1 MTISIKEFYQNN
13 KVDPDFDEVK
23 YLAKKPDTKY
33 FYKPF
38 CEQEDI
44 DDKHRL
50 FYHYML
56 YTYPYESKDI
66 ISFYLLNEVDESFDH
81 QSYLEFNPIAKNF
94 YKEYCDKNGITDR
107 QRLFYYYTFYD
118 GKDSIYSIQDLLH
131 LKNKEHLNI
140 KTLRDLEKLSID
152 EFLPPHKQFV
162 DQYNNYL
169 NLGKNI
175 AKDSKIVTV
184 ALARDCD
191 EHLSNSI
198 SRIQS
203 LDCKE
208 SKIFIFENDSKDK
221 TKDILKELSDTHK
234 NIHIQCINNSREYLR
249 NRFRSRTNAL
259 AEYRNICLD
268 WVRDNCS
275 DYDYVIVLDLD
286 ADLGF
291 SVDGIYNSIG
301 WFDSLN
307 NAGGIGSY
315 SLFLVHGRDGST
327 FAHYDSFAV
336 RLNDWKSTSEDCDQN
351 NAWFREVHPLIGS
364 EPFHLYS
371 CFGGLAIYKTKAFLS
386 GKYSGELGSEHVQF
400 HKVLYNNG
408 YKMYLNPSSRFFSV
422 YENYLNDQ

>member
-1 MTISIKEFYQNN
+1 MNPLDGFYLNN
-13 KVDPDFDEVK
+13 QVDLDFDEK
-23 YLAKKPDTKY
+23 EFIKNHPDMQQY
-33 FYKPF
+33 YK
-38 CEQEDI
+38 QAHKRNI
-44 DDKHRL
+44 DDKSR
-50 FYHYML
+50 FFFL
-56 YTYPYESKDI
+56 YATCIYPNISLDI
-66 ISFYLLNEVDESFDH
+66 VSFYSLNEVDESFDH
-81 QSYLEFNPIAKNF
+81 QSYLESNPSAKDF
-94 YKEYCDKNGITDR
+94 YKEYCDENDITDR
-107 QRLFYYYTFYD
+107 QRLFYHSFFY
-118 GKDSIYSIQDLLH
+118 GSNNYSTKGLLE
-131 LKNKEHLNI
+131 LSNPEHLNI
-140 KTLRDLEKLSID
+140 EKLADFERLSID
-152 EFLPPHKQFV
+152 EFLPPHEQFV
-162 DQYNNYL
+162 DQYKHYL
-169 NLGKNI
+169 NLGENI

-208 SKIFIFENDSKDK
+208 SQIFIFENDSKDT
-221 TKDILKELSDTHK
+221 TKQILKELSDTHK
-234 NIHIQCINNSREYLR
+234 NIQIQCINNNREYLK
-249 NRFRSRTNAL
+249 NRSRSRTNAL
-259 AEYRNICLD
+259 AEYRNICLE

-315 SLFLVHGRDGST
+315 SLFLTHGRDGTT

-336 RLNDWKSTSEDCDQN
+336 RLNDWKPTSEYFDQN
-351 NAWFREVHPLIGS
+351 NSWFRHIHPLIGS

-371 CFGGLAIYKTKAFLS
+371 CFGGLAIYKTKAFLT
-386 GKYSGELGSEHVQF
+386 GRYSGEIGSEHVQF
-400 HKVLYNNG
+400 HKDLYNNG

-422 YENYLNDQ
+422 YENYLNDK

>member
-1 MTISIKEFYQNN
+1 MTISIQEFYQNN
-13 KVDPDFDEVK
+13 KVDPDFDEIR
-23 YLAKKPDTKY
+23 YLAKQPEAKN
-33 FYKPF
+33 FYQSI
-38 CEQEDI
+38 CEQEGI

-66 ISFYLLNEVDESFDH
+66 ISFYLLNEVDENFDH
-81 QSYLEFNPIAKNF
+81 QSYLELNPSAENF
-94 YKEYCDKNGITDR
+94 YKEYCDENDITDR
-107 QRLFYYYTFYD
+107 QRLFYHSVFYSSA
-118 GKDSIYSIQDLLH
+118 KYSIQGLLG
-131 LKNKEHLNI
+131 LRNPEHLNI
-140 KTLRDLEKLSID
+140 KTLADFEKLSID
-152 EFLPPHKQFV
+152 EFLPPHEQFV
-162 DQYNNYL
+162 DQYNHYL

-208 SKIFIFENDSKDK
+208 SRIFIFENDSKDT
-221 TKDILKELSDTHK
+221 TKDILKELSGKHK
-234 NIHIQCINNSREYLR
+234 NIHTQCINNNREYLR
-249 NRFRSRTNAL
+249 DRSRSRTETL
-259 AEYRNICLD
+259 AEYRNTCLE

-315 SLFLVHGRDGST
+315 SLFLKHGRDATT
-327 FAHYDSFAV
+327 FSHYDSFAV
-336 RLNDWKSTSEDCDQN
+336 RLNDWKPTSEDCDQN
-351 NAWFREVHPLIGS
+351 NYWFIYIHPLIGS

-371 CFGGLAIYKTKAFLS
+371 CFGGLSIYKTKAFLS

-400 HKVLYNNG
+400 HKDLHDNG

-422 YENYLNDQ
+422 YENYLNGK